1 MSARRRVISTNC
13 SVVALSVAAHLTQTS
28 GLVTERCLESVTA
41 TDLPSKAG
49 PVRSAVEGA

>member
-1 MSARRRVISTNC
+1 MVEP
-13 SVVALSVAAHLTQTS
+13 LAAPFNLP
-28 GLVTERCLESVTA
+28 GGKVFEVTA